1 MAEDI
6 DVRAISAFSSL
17 PENTITT
24 LRQTPSPELIDEIL
38 RAFVPKIKEC
48 EQTKAKHVKTEI
60 ELEAYTRKND
70 SKVKA
75 LSESRDKALEQ
86 AGKLRGELQVAETAK
101 TRLETELD
109 QMRSA
114 TSNENSEISTLK
126 SRVTSLE
133 AANRDTLALLESK
146 TTAYESLSQD
156 LAAQHQKAAE
166 LRKQITTLEQSVQ
179 SANASVASAKFKE
192 QSLLQEV
199 EMLKKNNEWLENE
212 RKIKADEHTNFR
224 KEKNARISELS
235 RSNEQYIAD
244 AEALRR
250 SETALKHR
258 LEEQATKLEET
269 LEEMQKIREEK
280 ISSDESHRVDLE
292 SVTRLA
298 DLQAASAETAKQR
311 VQELSVALEEAREEA
326 AEEVGTIRAEI
337 ESEHNDRIAAE
348 QRIAELERSLEELSN
363 ELEQARA
370 RPSTPQRGM
379 NGSGITTPIRAG
391 TPGGIFSPSS
401 ISRPRTQMTMTQLY
415 NEYTKLEGDLAR
427 ERRASE
433 QLRENLDAMVEELE
447 NNKPEIE
454 ELRMDHDRLQSEVVE
469 MSSIMDRANFERDSA
484 VKELKHCQGH
494 LESKSREVEVLTQQ
508 LRDSGSQ
515 IRFLLIEQHV
525 REQGGAMS
533 REDFDEL
540 ERQANEAM
548 AQDMANLSETQQL
561 VNQRLIVFKN
571 IDELQ
576 RQNEDQ
582 LKTIRNLVSELESS
596 VAKEKEQQ
604 QLAMKEELEQARAQ
618 ISSYQDELKTM
629 VAQTKSFVKE
639 RDMFRNMLTR
649 RGHLS
654 GAQVHPTD
662 FSRSLPVPNGESPAG
677 SVTGGESDYAK
688 LLKDL
693 QHHFDTYRQEASTD
707 HSALKTQVDELSR
720 KNSQLQTEISRAMGQ
735 LTAANQRYE
744 MLQAN
749 YSSLKTENGE
759 IQKRSYAVMDNA
771 NKQEVKA
778 QQVAEELVEARAL
791 VESLQR
797 DSANLKAEKD
807 LWKTVERR
815 LIEDNES
822 LRNER
827 GRLDQLNASLQSII
841 NEREQTDA
849 ESRRRLQA
857 QAESLESELQSVKRK
872 LNDEIEESK
881 KASMRREYEHE
892 QSQKRIDDLVTTLG
906 STKEE
911 LASAKTARDHLQARV
926 DELSVELRS
935 AEERLEVLTRPAEPA
950 AQEKGSE
957 ENSLT
962 KEQELSVEISEL
974 KRDLDLKVA
983 ELERANEQV
992 EVYKNISQSSEERL
1006 QELGETN
1013 DQYREETEAMLAE
1026 KDGKI
1031 KDLEQ
1036 RIEDISSE
1044 LSTTNSELSKLR
1056 DEQAEAGRKLD
1067 EQKAGFETEIERLKE
1082 EAEKSAEQ
1090 AQFNL
1095 EASKVQAQIATEAQ
1109 QNYENELVRHAD
1121 AAKAL
1126 HTVREEANQLKLEAV
1141 DLRTQ
1146 AATVKADLE
1155 QKESSWNELKDRYE
1169 REVSDLKQRRE
1180 EVMQQNTLL
1189 HNQLERLTQQI
1200 STLQRDRAALAEGE
1214 NAEGPTQSSIDLD
1227 ESQEMIRYLRRE
1239 KEIIEV
1245 QHHISVQESKR
1256 LRQQLEL
1263 AQSQLDDTR
1272 LKLDQQR
1279 RAEVDAERNAINHNK
1294 LMETLNELNLYRE
1307 SSVTLRAEVKQAK
1320 DSLGEKSKRVEE
1332 LEGEIHT
1339 LNARVAELEN
1349 LVELREGELKLS
1361 QEDRDHWQQ
1370 RCQNILS
1377 KYDRVDPAE
1386 LEALKEQLTTLEKER
1401 DDIKMQ
1407 LENIAAARDEAQNAL
1422 QEHVD
1427 GLPNVIKVAKAEQKN
1442 VLETQFKDVL
1452 RKNRTALN
1460 ETKAELDAALA
1471 EKGALQE
1478 ELDSAKAQLASAP
1491 APTENTLST
1500 PQANGEIEAPMNDAP
1515 TDGPSDTSN
1524 NSAVVELEAKIKEL
1538 EASLAAK
1545 DKEIQDITSSQDEKY
1560 NNRVSAMEKILN
1572 KRLQEVK
1579 TEAQQAKAAALEE
1592 LRTKLDAEHQQEM
1605 EALRAS
1611 SVPVAAD
1618 LQKVTDDAS
1627 NAATETAPSAATEAP
1642 APISPEQL
1650 TDEVLLAIPEDK
1662 ARFLVQNHE
1671 VLRRMVQTNIRN
1683 RVEKERESIREAIR
1697 KEIMEEGTTQGNGPS
1712 SQQVEELE
1720 RRFNDEKENIIKQ
1733 KESEFNAE
1741 KETLIKQY
1749 EENLAREKQA
1759 LIVRHHEELSSQKL
1773 QFDQESERKI
1783 QEQVRNA
1790 EQMMEKRGAVKLN
1803 MATNKAAAA
1812 TAKLEVVKKA
1822 AEETPEKPV
1831 GEVWEI
1837 AKDTRPP
1844 PAAPKPAASA
1854 NPAPSAVSAPAAAP
1868 AAATTASAPASAP
1881 AQPPATPDGKINGNS
1896 QATSTGESTAAVIKT
1911 EAPVQNPQ
1919 QQQQQQQIGTQAATS
1934 VTGKQSQTGGAA
1946 LMHQLQ
1952 SGIPRGGSIRGPR
1965 GSSIPRGRGAP
1976 RGRGGAS
1983 HVQTGVPQQ
1992 TRGGGNVGSPSRGNL
2007 NPQAAQFTPGG
2018 SNKRARED
2026 GGPADDAGQGKRIRG
2041 EGASS

>member
-1 MAEDI
+1 
-6 DVRAISAFSSL
+6 
-17 PENTITT
+17 
-24 LRQTPSPELIDEIL
+24 
-38 RAFVPKIKEC
+38 
-48 EQTKAKHVKTEI
+48 
-60 ELEAYTRKND
+60 
-70 SKVKA
+70 
-75 LSESRDKALEQ
+75 
-86 AGKLRGELQVAETAK
+86 
-101 TRLETELD
+101 
-109 QMRSA
+109 MRSA
-114 TSNENSEISTLK
+114 TANENSEISTLK
-126 SRVTSLE
+126 SRVNSLE
-133 AANRDTLALLESK
+133 AANRDTLGLLESK

-156 LAAQHQKAAE
+156 LAAQHQKAAD

-179 SANASVASAKFKE
+179 SANGAVASAKFKE

-199 EMLKKNNEWLENE
+199 DMLKKNNEWLENE

-244 AEALRR
+244 AEALKR

-280 ISSDESHRVDLE
+280 ISSDESHRVELE

-311 VQELSVALEEAREEA
+311 VQELSAALEEAREEA

-337 ESEHNDRIAAE
+337 ESEHNDRVAAE
-348 QRIAELERSLEELSN
+348 QRIGELERSLEELSN

-415 NEYTKLEGDLAR
+415 NEYTKLEGDLAS
-427 ERRASE
+427 ERRANE

-447 NNKPEIE
+447 NNKPEID

-469 MSSIMDRANFERDSA
+469 MSTIMDKANSERESA
-484 VKELKHCQGH
+484 VKELKYCHGQ

-508 LRDSGSQ
+508 LRDTGSQ

-525 REQGGAMS
+525 REQGGAMT

-540 ERQANEAM
+540 ERQAKEAM

-582 LKTIRNLVSELESS
+582 LKTIRNLVTELESS

-654 GAQVHPTD
+654 GVQVHPTD

-749 YSSLKTENGE
+749 YNSLKTENGE

-857 QAESLESELQSVKRK
+857 QTESLESELQSVKRK

-950 AQEKGSE
+950 AQENGTE
-957 ENSLT
+957 ESSLT

-974 KRDLDLKVA
+974 KRDLDLKVS

-1013 DQYREETEAMLAE
+1013 DQYREETEAILAE

-1031 KDLEQ
+1031 KDLQQ
-1036 RIEDISSE
+1036 RIDDISSE
-1044 LSTTNSELSKLR
+1044 LSTTNLELSKLR

-1082 EAEKSAEQ
+1082 EADKSAEQ

-1126 HTVREEANQLKLEAV
+1126 HSIREEANQLKLEAV

-1146 AATVKADLE
+1146 ATTIKADLE
-1155 QKESSWNELKDRYE
+1155 QKEASWNELKDRYE

-1180 EVMQQNTLL
+1180 EAMQQNTLL

-1214 NAEGPTQSSIDLD
+1214 NAEGPTQSSVDLD

-1245 QHHISVQESKR
+1245 QHHISIQESKR

-1279 RAEVDAERNAINHNK
+1279 RAEVDTERNAISHNK

-1320 DSLGEKSKRVEE
+1320 DSLSEKSKRVEE

-1339 LNARVAELEN
+1339 LNTRVAELEN

-1386 LEALKEQLTTLEKER
+1386 LEALKEKITTLEKER
-1401 DDIKMQ
+1401 DEIKTEC
-1407 LENIAAARDEAQNAL
+1407 ENAVAERDEARNAL

-1427 GLPNVIKVAKAEQKN
+1427 GLSTVIKNAKTEQKN
-1442 VLETQFKDVL
+1442 VLETQFKEVL
-1452 RKNRTALN
+1452 RKNRTALS
-1460 ETKAELDAALA
+1460 ERKAELDAALA
-1471 EKGALQE
+1471 EKAVLQE
-1478 ELDSAKAQLASAP
+1478 ELDSAKAQLAPASTESTVSA
-1491 APTENTLST
+1491 
-1500 PQANGEIEAPMNDAP
+1500 PQANGVAETPTTEAPA
-1515 TDGPSDTSN
+1515 DGPSGSPND
-1524 NSAVVELEAKIKEL
+1524 SAVAELEAKIKEL
-1538 EASLAAK
+1538 EVSLAAK
-1545 DKEIQDITSSQDEKY
+1545 DKEIQDLASSQDEKY

-1579 TEAQQAKAAALEE
+1579 SEAQQAKVAALEE

-1618 LQKVTDDAS
+1618 LQKVTEDAP
-1627 NAATETAPSAATEAP
+1627 NATTETAPSATTEAP
-1642 APISPEQL
+1642 GPTSPEQL

-1683 RVEKERESIREAIR
+1683 RVEKEKESLRETIR
-1697 KEIMEEGTTQGNGPS
+1697 KEIMEGTTNQGSQPS

-1720 RRFNDEKENIIKQ
+1720 RRFMEEKETIIQQ
-1733 KESEFNAE
+1733 KESEFNTE
-1741 KETLIKQY
+1741 KETLVKQY

-1759 LIVRHHEELSSQKL
+1759 LIVKHHEELSSQKL
-1773 QFDQESERKI
+1773 QFDQESQRKI

-1831 GEVWEI
+1831 GEVWEL

-1844 PAAPKPAASA
+1844 PAAPKPAALATS
-1854 NPAPSAVSAPAAAP
+1854 AAP
-1868 AAATTASAPASAP
+1868 AVSTPAASATASAPAPAP
-1881 AQPPATPDGKINGNS
+1881 AQPPATPESKSNGDP
-1896 QATSTGESTAAVIKT
+1896 QATSSEHPAAPAVKT
-1911 EAPVQNPQ
+1911 EAQKPPQ
-1919 QQQQQQQIGTQAATS
+1919 LQTGAQTAT
-1934 VTGKQSQTGGAA
+1934 TETAKQPQSGGAA

-1965 GSSIPRGRGAP
+1965 GSGIPRGRGAP
-1976 RGRGGAS
+1976 RGRGGAP
-1983 HVQTGVPQQ
+1983 HIQTGIPQQ
-1992 TRGGGNVGSPSRGNL
+1992 GRGGGNVGSPGRGNL

-2026 GGPADDAGQGKRIRG
+2026 GGSADDGGQGKRIRG
-2041 EGASS
+2041 EGAPS